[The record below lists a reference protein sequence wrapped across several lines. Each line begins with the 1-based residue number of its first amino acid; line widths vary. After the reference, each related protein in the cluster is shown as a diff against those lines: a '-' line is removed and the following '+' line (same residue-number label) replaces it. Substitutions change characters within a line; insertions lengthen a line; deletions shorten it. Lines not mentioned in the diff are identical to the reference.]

1 MGEIKSALEL
11 ALEKTDSVKSDRSL
25 IVKNEADEAGRKA
38 AFEYLEES
46 SIKPSSLEAKL
57 KAADKN
63 NRQWVKEGMFKV
75 LSSNLKLPEDK
86 NSFEKIG
93 RLKDGFAA
101 IAEKKKEVL
110 FLFDQIEG
118 LYNNYLQ
125 NKTSAVEKLKN
136 SYARKLKEKE
146 MALSQQ
152 LGKEVHLTPEKDPE
166 FLDYLHKTIGQ
177 LDEQYQEV
185 LGKVKEELKKRI

>member
-11 ALEKTDSVKSDRSL
+11 ALEKTDNVKSDRTL
-25 IVKNEADEAGRKA
+25 IIKNKADEAGRKA

-46 SIKPSSLEAKL
+46 STKPSSLEAKI

-86 NSFEKIG
+86 SSFEKIS

-110 FLFDQIEG
+110 FLFDQIES
-118 LYNNYLQ
+118 LFNNYLQ
-125 NKTSAVEKLKN
+125 NKATAVEKLKIN
-136 SYARKLKEKE
+136 Y
-146 MALSQQ
+146 
-152 LGKEVHLTPEKDPE
+152 GT
-166 FLDYLHKTIGQ
+166 
-177 LDEQYQEV
+177 
-185 LGKVKEELKKRI
+185 